1 MRGTAVWSHRIVE
14 SSDPDEFVNLI
25 RPSGLKMFITER
37 GTFEGS
43 SVLMEI
49 GRLHLQRRSERL
61 ARFVEVDLPRP
72 GILFLTQSGPSMFFD
87 GVEIGPEEV
96 ALIGA
101 DNGYVSRLL
110 GPTSWGHILFSQKDM
125 EAISA
130 AHFAHNAPS
139 TSGCR
144 VVAPSSGAL
153 ARLRLL
159 HYSAENL
166 TAALPGS
173 SICPEFEHE
182 LEQALLQATSDCV
195 SVSSVRTETTAVQH
209 HRMIVRRFR
218 EILKADPS
226 ATLPMQEISD
236 LVGVS
241 GRTLRM
247 VCQEQFGV
255 SPTQYML
262 LRRLNLARI
271 ALRQSAPDTA
281 RVTDIATAFGFWEL
295 GRFAVRYRQIFGET
309 PSATL
314 KATGFPGYKPT
325 LSGYALA

>member
-1 MRGTAVWSHRIVE
+1 VWSHRIVE
-14 SSDPDEFVNLI
+14 STDPEEFVNLI
-25 RPSGLKMFITER
+25 RPSGLKMFVTER
-37 GTFEGS
+37 GTFKGRS
-43 SVLMEI
+43 ILMEI
-49 GRLHLQRRSERL
+49 GRLQLQRRTERL

-72 GILFLTQSGPSMFFD
+72 GILFLTRPGPSMFFD

-101 DNGYVSRLL
+101 DNTYVSRLL
-110 GPTSWGHILFSQKDM
+110 GPTGWGHILFEQEDM
-125 EAISA
+125 EAICA
-130 AHFAHNAPS
+130 AHFEHNPPR

-144 VVAPSSGAL
+144 VVAPLSGAL
-153 ARLRLL
+153 ARLRSL

-173 SICPEFEHE
+173 PMGPEFELE
-182 LEQALLQATSDCV
+182 LEQALLQATLDCV
-195 SVSSVRTETTAVQH
+195 SVTSFRTETTAVQH

-226 ATLPMQEISD
+226 TALPMQEISD

-241 GRTLRM
+241 SRTLRM

-262 LRRLNLARI
+262 LRRLNLARV

-295 GRFAVRYRQIFGET
+295 GRFAVKYRQIFGET

-314 KATGFPGYKPT
+314 RATGLPGCKPT
-325 LSGYALA
+325 LSDYALA